1 MKKKLIIA
9 VILLGACG
17 ALALPLL
24 NLVIPLPA
32 SRLATLKAADPVT
45 AAALQVLEKKCVHC
59 HTSEVQL
66 PWYGVLPVARQIM
79 EHDMYTGMKHSD
91 FLRVFFPE
99 TPKPVDEVT
108 LSKIEY
114 TTLAGSMPPPPY
126 LLMHW
131 NHRMSEEDNAAL
143 LAWID
148 KVRKENHLLAGN
160 DPASMVKGLQ
170 PLPESVDT
178 NPAKV
183 ALGEKLFHDV
193 RLSKDDTI
201 SCASCH
207 ALDLGGTDQKKFS
220 PGVDGAMGDINSP
233 TVYNS
238 VFQFAQFWDG
248 RATYL
253 ADQADGPVNNPVEMA
268 SNWDQV
274 IGKLTQDDVF
284 TEEFLAVYPD
294 GYSKANFTDAIAE
307 YEKTLLTPAPFD
319 AFLKGD
325 ASALSAEQKAG
336 FQHFQDLGCYTCH
349 NGVIL
354 GGKSYEPMGLRRDYF
369 RDRGNVVKPDYG
381 RFNHTGDEFDRF
393 RLKTPTLRNI
403 AVSFPYFH
411 DGSANTLEEAV
422 ETMVKYQV
430 GKKPQASQTAE
441 ITAFLHSLTGAY
453 QGKMLQ

>member
-1 MKKKLIIA
+1 M
-9 VILLGACG
+9 
-17 ALALPLL
+17 
-24 NLVIPLPA
+24 
-32 SRLATLKAADPVT
+32 
-45 AAALQVLEKKCVHC
+45 
-59 HTSEVQL
+59 
-66 PWYGVLPVARQIM
+66 
-79 EHDMYTGMKHSD
+79 
-91 FLRVFFPE
+91 
-99 TPKPVDEVT
+99 
-108 LSKIEY
+108 
-114 TTLAGSMPPPPY
+114 
-126 LLMHW
+126 
-131 NHRMSEEDNAAL
+131 
-143 LAWID
+143 
-148 KVRKENHLLAGN
+148 RKENHLLAGN

-248 RATYL
+248 RATDL